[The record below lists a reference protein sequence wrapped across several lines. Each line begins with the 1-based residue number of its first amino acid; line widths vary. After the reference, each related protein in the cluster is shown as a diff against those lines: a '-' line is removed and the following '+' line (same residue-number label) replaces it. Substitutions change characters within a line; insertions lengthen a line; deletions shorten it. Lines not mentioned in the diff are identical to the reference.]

1 MPPNPKQRNIA
12 LIERMAIIPLLLSL
26 LSLTS
31 CNSSGHD
38 SDYIP
43 YGLKGM
49 DVLVYNN
56 TNNDVHFAGR
66 VEGTYASK
74 DKTISECQSQ
84 AYAFANQNHLQN
96 WSYICCTV
104 TSSSSCATK
113 VR

>member
-1 MPPNPKQRNIA
+1 MKPAVTNYIA
-12 LIERMAIIPLLLSL
+12 LTLCALSMIACD
-26 LSLTS
+26 S
-31 CNSSGHD
+31 HD

-49 DVLVYNN
+49 DAYVYNN
-56 TNNDVHFAGR
+56 DTDNEFYAGR
-66 VEGTYASK
+66 VEGSYMSK
-74 DKTISECQSQ
+74 DETLSKCQSL
-84 AYAFANQNHLQN
+84 AYSVARHNHLEN